1 MTRLR
6 GKRSN
11 GGLQLLLLLVIGAT
25 IGTLLEYF
33 GFINLIP
40 TFGQRRFS
48 LQSSQDLSQPVAT
61 HVIQKSDKAGQ
72 QDA

>member
-1 MTRLR
+1 
-6 GKRSN
+6 
-11 GGLQLLLLLVIGAT
+11 VIGAT